1 MTVTTP
7 LYGEL
12 IFEHNRV
19 SKMFHYWKEF
29 ISGIITILKKTT
41 ILITFKTIKFH
52 LTQMLSPNEITNK
65 MKLSVHLWR
74 QSILRVSC
82 LLEWSQKE
90 YCVIWNWVLELKS
103 NHYSIYVSTN
113 FNIKPFLNL
122 CFYQITKCL
131 NYVYTSMKSLIT
143 IY

>member
-1 MTVTTP
+1 
-7 LYGEL
+7 
-12 IFEHNRV
+12 
-19 SKMFHYWKEF
+19 
-29 ISGIITILKKTT
+29 
-41 ILITFKTIKFH
+41 
-52 LTQMLSPNEITNK
+52 MLSLNESTNK

-74 QSILRVSC
+74 QSILRFSC

-122 CFYQITKCL
+122 CFYQITKHF
-131 NYVYTSMKSLIT
+131 NSVYTYMKSLIT
-143 IY
+143 IYEKEQCYGKMVYWNPYINRSKQNYTYMNKGWRWALPPTLLNLELKIKVNVGLN